1 LQLLDEI
8 SGATVEQAMDKKKEA
23 AAAKATKKY
32 AAPKLTV
39 YGAMSKL
46 TAGGTGNNNENAAG
60 SSPQAWRP

>member
-1 LQLLDEI
+1 
-8 SGATVEQAMDKKKEA
+8 MDKKKET

-46 TAGGTGNNNENAAG
+46 TASGTGRNNENANPG
-60 SSPQAWRP
+60 SPQAFKP